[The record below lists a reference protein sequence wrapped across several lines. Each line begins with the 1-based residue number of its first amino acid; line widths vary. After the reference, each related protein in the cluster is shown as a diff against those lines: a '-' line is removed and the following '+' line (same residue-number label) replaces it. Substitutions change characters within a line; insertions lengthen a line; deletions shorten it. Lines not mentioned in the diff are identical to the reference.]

1 MNNRVYM
8 LKEKLILDLV
18 MLYGQNLSDS
28 EFGREAKKLVLNFYT
43 HLESLLEIESKETE

>member
-1 MNNRVYM
+1 MFIM
-8 LKEKLILDLV
+8 LKEKPILDLV

-43 HLESLLEIESKETE
+43 HLETLLEIESKETE